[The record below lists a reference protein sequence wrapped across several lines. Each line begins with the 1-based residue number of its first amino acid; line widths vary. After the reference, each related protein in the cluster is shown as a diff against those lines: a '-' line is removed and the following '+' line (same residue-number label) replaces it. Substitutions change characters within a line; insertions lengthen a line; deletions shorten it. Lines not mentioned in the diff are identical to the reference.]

1 MKKLVL
7 VGLQILLLTP
17 VLAVAQS
24 PFDGTWKTDL
34 SKAQLS
40 KKPLVYL
47 LQDGIYQCKTC
58 PVPFSIKAN
67 GEDQK
72 ITGYPYFDSLSVR
85 VVDDRTL
92 AMTSKKDGKI
102 VGTQKR
108 VVSSDGNTLSLEFSD
123 SSATNADP
131 VTGKGEWTRI
141 TKGPAGSHAISGS
154 WRVSMENLSNNGLT
168 LTFKVEGDSLSMSNP
183 TGQSYSA
190 KLDGTEAPYK
200 GDPGV
205 NRVSVKGLGENTI
218 EETDK
223 LDRKIISVSRMT
235 VSADG
240 KTMTTVFENKLTGA
254 TSTFVAEKQ

>member
-1 MKKLVL
+1 
-7 VGLQILLLTP
+7 
-17 VLAVAQS
+17 
-24 PFDGTWKTDL
+24 
-34 SKAQLS
+34 
-40 KKPLVYL
+40 
-47 LQDGIYQCKTC
+47 
-58 PVPFSIKAN
+58 
-67 GEDQK
+67 
-72 ITGYPYFDSLSVR
+72 
-85 VVDDRTL
+85 
-92 AMTSKKDGKI
+92 
-102 VGTQKR
+102 
-108 VVSSDGNTLSLEFSD
+108 
-123 SSATNADP
+123 
-131 VTGKGEWTRI
+131 
-141 TKGPAGSHAISGS
+141 
-154 WRVSMENLSNNGLT
+154 MENLSNNGLT